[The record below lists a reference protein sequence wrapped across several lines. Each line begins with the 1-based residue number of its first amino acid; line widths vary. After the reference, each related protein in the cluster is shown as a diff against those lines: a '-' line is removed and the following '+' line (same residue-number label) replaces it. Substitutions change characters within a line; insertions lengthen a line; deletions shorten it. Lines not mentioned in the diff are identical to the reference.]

1 MPVAKRKH
9 PAKPVEFEKFLDSRI
24 QEIGEVADTRQ
35 PIRKTIGKQSK
46 MGFVEFLNHLFD
58 LNEYRKWTDAQLK
71 VVILDEFGHSAKTV
85 ASFSDGNQCVSKIRH
100 EFNQGFFQP
109 SVWPPENPG
118 RIPRLSLR
126 YNAQGKPVNS
136 RSPTKIA
143 TNGFLKLQLEKFT
156 KVLETYEELLLRLGR
171 SKKKWNDPEAI
182 D

>member
-9 PAKPVEFEKFLDSRI
+9 PAKPDEFEKLIDAKAK
-24 QEIGEVADTRQ
+24 EIGEVTDTRQ
-35 PIRKTIGKQSK
+35 PIRKTIGKNSK
-46 MGFVEFLNHLFD
+46 LGFVEYLNHLFD
-58 LNEYRKWTDAQLK
+58 LNEYRRYTDAQLK
-71 VVILDEFGHSAKTV
+71 AIILEEFGHSAKTV

-136 RSPTKIA
+136 RSPTKLA
-143 TNGFLKLQLEKFT
+143 TNGFLKSQLEKFT
-156 KVLETYEELLLRLGR
+156 KVLETYEELLTRLDR
-171 SKKKWNDPEAI
+171 ARKNWDDPEAV